1 MVGLVLR
8 MWLSLFSF
16 FLFFHF
22 GFLISPPL
30 SHPHLTYEQAYGLH
44 RYSTMQYSKME
55 GQVDAWEENKHL
67 PLPERMAAVFDWTP
81 GLPYDPSG
89 PHLDLTSFLPAH
101 RAERL
106 LCILREAS
114 YWFGKETAEKV
125 ELDPREKEG
134 WVDAYDLQPDVPFP
148 ERVVP

>member
-1 MVGLVLR
+1 MH
-8 MWLSLFSF
+8 S
-16 FLFFHF
+16 
-22 GFLISPPL
+22 
-30 SHPHLTYEQAYGLH
+30 QAYGLH

-55 GQVDAWEENKHL
+55 GQVEAWEENKHL

-89 PHLDLTSFLPAH
+89 PHLDLTPFLPAH

-114 YWFGKETAEKV
+114 YWFGKETTEKV

-148 ERVVP
+148 ERALP